1 MVRCCLID
9 RAKEAVLEIRQGMG
23 QFGYMMRSYSGNI
36 MFDDSWDK
44 SNFREV
50 VSRFTLGDLNRV
62 MYRVDQEE
70 RDDNFGFSTYHIPNH
85 GTLCYSGLRG
95 Q

>member
-1 MVRCCLID
+1 
-9 RAKEAVLEIRQGMG
+9 MG
-23 QFGYMMRSYSGNI
+23 QFGYMMRSYSGST
-36 MFDDSWDK
+36 MFDDSWNQ
-44 SNFREV
+44 STFREV

-85 GTLCYSGLRG
+85 GNLCYSGLRG
-95 Q
+95 QSLSGLILSLSELV